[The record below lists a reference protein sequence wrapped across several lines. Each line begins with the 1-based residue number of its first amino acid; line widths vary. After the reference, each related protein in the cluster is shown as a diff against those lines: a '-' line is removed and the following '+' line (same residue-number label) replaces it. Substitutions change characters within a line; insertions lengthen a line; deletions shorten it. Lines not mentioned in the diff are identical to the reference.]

1 MIHFRQMT
9 PEDAAGVELVE
20 KASFAVPWSRQAFW
34 QEAASERAY
43 YLLVLED
50 EKIIGYA
57 GTWIIL
63 DEAQITN
70 VAIAPEYRGRGIGS
84 QLMAA
89 LIQAVKARG
98 ATAMT
103 LEVRPSNAA
112 AIAYVEIV
120 HPGGKLFGV
129 GINTNIVTASLE
141 AIVSAANRVIA
152 LRG

>member
-20 KASFAVPWSRQAFW
+20 KASFAVPWSREAFW
-34 QEAASERAY
+34 QEAASERAF

-50 EKIIGYA
+50 ERIIGYA

-70 VAIAPEYRGRGIGS
+70 VAIAPEYRGQGIGS
-84 QLMAA
+84 QLMKE
-89 LIQAVKARG
+89 LICQVKARG

-103 LEVRPSNAA
+103 LEVRPSNAP
-112 AIAYVEIV
+112 AIALYTSFGFRDTGRR
-120 HPGGKLFGV
+120 PGYYQDNGEDAIIMWNTKL
-129 GINTNIVTASLE
+129 
-141 AIVSAANRVIA
+141 
-152 LRG
+152 

>member
-20 KASFAVPWSRQAFW
+20 KASFAVPWSREAFW
-34 QEAASERAY
+34 QEAASERAF

-50 EKIIGYA
+50 ERIIGYA

-70 VAIAPEYRGRGIGS
+70 VAIAPEFRGQGIGS
-84 QLMAA
+84 QLMKE
-89 LIQAVKARG
+89 LICQVKARG

-103 LEVRPSNAA
+103 LEVRPSNAP
-112 AIAYVEIV
+112 AIALYTSFGFRDTGRR
-120 HPGGKLFGV
+120 PGYYQDNGEDAIIMWNTKL
-129 GINTNIVTASLE
+129 
-141 AIVSAANRVIA
+141 
-152 LRG
+152 

>member
-70 VAIAPEYRGRGIGS
+70 VAIAPKYRGRGIGS

-112 AIAYVEIV
+112 AIALYTSFGFRDTGRR
-120 HPGGKLFGV
+120 PGYYQDNGEDAIIMWNTKL
-129 GINTNIVTASLE
+129 
-141 AIVSAANRVIA
+141 
-152 LRG
+152 

>member
-20 KASFAVPWSRQAFW
+20 KASFAVPWSREAFW
-34 QEAASERAY
+34 QEAASERAF

-50 EKIIGYA
+50 ERIIGYA

-70 VAIAPEYRGRGIGS
+70 VAIAPEYRGQGIGS
-84 QLMAA
+84 QLLKE
-89 LIQAVKARG
+89 LICQVKARG

-103 LEVRPSNAA
+103 LEVRPSNAP
-112 AIAYVEIV
+112 AIALYTSFGFRDTGRR
-120 HPGGKLFGV
+120 PGYYQDNGEDAIIMWNTKL
-129 GINTNIVTASLE
+129 
-141 AIVSAANRVIA
+141 
-152 LRG
+152 

>member
-20 KASFAVPWSRQAFW
+20 KASFAVPWSREAFW
-34 QEAASERAY
+34 QEAASERAF

-50 EKIIGYA
+50 ERIIGYA

-70 VAIAPEYRGRGIGS
+70 VAIVPEYRGQGIGS
-84 QLMAA
+84 QLMKE
-89 LIQAVKARG
+89 LICQVKARG

-103 LEVRPSNAA
+103 LEVRPSNAP
-112 AIAYVEIV
+112 AIALYTSFAFRDTGRR
-120 HPGGKLFGV
+120 PGYYQDNGEDAIIMWNTKL
-129 GINTNIVTASLE
+129 
-141 AIVSAANRVIA
+141 
-152 LRG
+152 

>member
-20 KASFAVPWSRQAFW
+20 KASFAVPWSREAFW
-34 QEAASERAY
+34 QEAASERAF

-50 EKIIGYA
+50 ERIIGYA

-70 VAIAPEYRGRGIGS
+70 VAIAPEYRGQGIGS
-84 QLMAA
+84 QLMTE
-89 LIQAVKARG
+89 LIRQVKARG

-103 LEVRPSNAA
+103 LEVRPSNAP
-112 AIAYVEIV
+112 AIALYTSFGFRDTGRR
-120 HPGGKLFGV
+120 PGYYQDNGEDAIIMWNTKL
-129 GINTNIVTASLE
+129 
-141 AIVSAANRVIA
+141 
-152 LRG
+152 

>member
-84 QLMAA
+84 QLMKE
-89 LIQAVKARG
+89 LICQVKARG

-103 LEVRPSNAA
+103 LEVRPSNAP
-112 AIAYVEIV
+112 AIALYTSFGFRDTGRR
-120 HPGGKLFGV
+120 PGYYQDNGEDAIIMWNTKL
-129 GINTNIVTASLE
+129 
-141 AIVSAANRVIA
+141 
-152 LRG
+152 

>member
-20 KASFAVPWSRQAFW
+20 KASFAVPWSREAFW
-34 QEAASERAY
+34 QEAASERAF

-70 VAIAPEYRGRGIGS
+70 VAIAPEYRGQGIGS
-84 QLMAA
+84 QLMTE
-89 LIQAVKARG
+89 LIRQVKARG

-103 LEVRPSNAA
+103 LEVRPSNAP
-112 AIAYVEIV
+112 AIALYTSFGFRDTGRR
-120 HPGGKLFGV
+120 PGYYQDNGEDAIIMWNTKL
-129 GINTNIVTASLE
+129 
-141 AIVSAANRVIA
+141 
-152 LRG
+152 

>member
-20 KASFAVPWSRQAFW
+20 KASFAVPWSREAFW
-34 QEAASERAY
+34 QEAASERAF

-50 EKIIGYA
+50 ERIIGYA

-70 VAIAPEYRGRGIGS
+70 VAIAPEYRGQGIGS
-84 QLMAA
+84 QLMKE
-89 LIQAVKARG
+89 LICQVKARG

-103 LEVRPSNAA
+103 LEVLPSNAP
-112 AIAYVEIV
+112 AIALYTSFGFRDTGRR
-120 HPGGKLFGV
+120 PGYYQDNGEDAIIMWNTKL
-129 GINTNIVTASLE
+129 
-141 AIVSAANRVIA
+141 
-152 LRG
+152 

>member
-20 KASFAVPWSRQAFW
+20 KASFAVPWSREAFW
-34 QEAASERAY
+34 QEAASGRAF

-50 EKIIGYA
+50 ERIIGYA

-70 VAIAPEYRGRGIGS
+70 VAIAPEYRGQGIGS
-84 QLMAA
+84 QLMKE
-89 LIQAVKARG
+89 LICQVKARG

-103 LEVRPSNAA
+103 LEVRPSNAP
-112 AIAYVEIV
+112 AIALYTSFGFRDTGRR
-120 HPGGKLFGV
+120 PGYYQDNGEDAIIMWNTKL
-129 GINTNIVTASLE
+129 
-141 AIVSAANRVIA
+141 
-152 LRG
+152 